1 MTKKMDEGGPRLSKG
16 RAVSECIS
24 WPKQQLSC
32 DRVSTLRWPKHS
44 RERSCSTIAGP
55 GHRSHR
61 EKDTPTSLPRDSESD
76 STHVIPR
83 QCMSRR
89 GWRIS
94 AM

>member
-32 DRVSTLRWPKHS
+32 DRVSTLGWPKHS

-55 GHRSHR
+55 GHRSDPGKRYSDVTPERFR
-61 EKDTPTSLPRDSESD
+61 E
-76 STHVIPR
+76 
-83 QCMSRR
+83 
-89 GWRIS
+89 
-94 AM
+94 